1 MGRVISRKY
10 EELGQLGQGGQG
22 VVYKVRHVEHQTVMA
37 LKALPAYLLEDQD
50 MVARFEQESVV
61 MTRLQH
67 RNIARVLGTGRDD
80 TLNLTYFVM
89 EYIEGRTLK
98 QYLYDKGPLPL
109 PEVIEIARQVAS
121 ALAYAHT
128 QTPPVIHRDIKPTNI
143 MIEDHT
149 GRVVVL
155 DFGIAKELDD
165 GESRTKTGVMVGTW
179 KYCSPEQLRHEPLSG
194 SADVYS
200 LGIVMYEILTG
211 KQFFA
216 GLDEHAVLGKVLYD
230 PQENIPAF
238 DRPVPPAFAAVVTKA
253 IAKDRDKR
261 YPRMADLSR
270 DLEACW
276 LVLDETKTV
285 ALFTPPPAVSQPV
298 QERSEIEKIEAQI
311 RQLEEERQR
320 RVVTSLQSQVREA
333 RTRAEQEGARQVA
346 AALFEQGLAQE
357 GAGEEHVRHRQ
368 YALAQQ
374 PYQEALQ
381 SFARA
386 AEEAVS
392 AVLWRQAEQN
402 RQEAANASAD
412 ADRYLAQTRAAAA
425 YTSARATHARA
436 EHAWEQRQYA
446 EAGALYVEARD
457 LFEDARDL
465 AYRQTLKEE
474 AEAAR
479 SHAHASKQ
487 AAVSDSAETLASSLF
502 EEGRANEQRATG
514 ALEREEFT
522 QAREFF
528 LTAQQKYEQ
537 AQRQAQRAQQRRQEV
552 IALAGDVEAAQLR
565 AQAEGPEVREQKG
578 YQQAEQ
584 FRQQAE
590 TLLAANEFTGAEQRF
605 TQAREQYEAAARVV
619 AGARLQQQVTRVR
632 READTARAGAEAA
645 DAQRWCPTEWTA
657 GQHADEVGRSQ
668 ETQGELA
675 AAIES
680 YRQAGQHWEQVRQTA
695 LARSTQAQAET
706 VRQRLHTVKKQAQP
720 LRPWADAQWQAAHEH
735 ETQGDAARQAGD
747 YGRAAAEYAQAEG
760 DYDRARTDGAER
772 QRQEAE
778 EQRVREQA
786 RIAKERTRSAQT
798 EALQAGAQEL
808 VREVFDEA
816 RIMMQQ
822 AESALS
828 AEEFLAAA
836 EAYRAAE
843 AQYHQAREHAQ
854 TESRRRDTVTSAQ
867 LTETTRQRAAAFG
880 KQSETNPSYRQA
892 RERHQ
897 HAEQRFQA
905 REYVPAKQAYEQA
918 RALYEAVIREA
929 ERELRRTVTQARE
942 ATVKA
947 RQGAERHEAPQR
959 VADQWAVL
967 LEAEH
972 HAQASEAG
980 GESAAAIKAWQ
991 ELEVQYV
998 HIREMALEHA
1008 ALERVTLAR
1017 QQVQVAK
1024 EDAQE
1029 WKPWAASVWGEA
1041 VHQETAAERAL
1052 QARKHGE
1059 AEQGY
1064 RNAALAYA
1072 RVKKEG
1078 EIAQHAAHETLRQ
1091 HAVRA
1096 QQAAIAA
1103 RVAAERG
1110 GAREEAVAHYRD
1122 ATVVL
1127 QQGDALVT
1135 AQQYEQARQRYRQ
1148 AQEGYEEAARVAE
1161 ERRRQHAVM
1170 EARQRAETAR
1180 HAAEQA
1186 GAVQRFSSTW
1196 QDANRVLQRAQHH
1209 EAQSEWQEAA
1219 ALYEDGAQQFSRLRH
1234 EAEQAAAYEEEQR
1247 QRRAHLARQRA
1258 TQSQQTTE
1266 RGEGP
1271 RVAHVQYATAMQAYQ
1286 AGERDLAA
1294 RQWENAEASFD
1305 RAHDQFLALATLV
1318 QKEQD
1323 KRLATTTREEALN
1336 AHQEMQQSR
1345 ASELFPQE
1353 VARIDAVLREG
1364 EQAFARTEFAPAH
1377 QQFLQGIDQLKQL
1390 ARATVRQVQ
1399 KERAEQVKAQALTLQ
1414 SQLSTAKGAQHKQA
1428 KKAVQQG
1435 EQLFAREQYQEA
1447 TASYETAVTLWTALQ
1462 QAAAMAAVAQ
1472 ESSPPAHQNGV
1483 AAIPSP
1489 EPRARGGYAIIG
1501 GVAAIL
1507 LVGLYFVNPFRET
1520 SLRETI
1526 QQPETPL
1533 VKQEAPRT
1541 KAIEAKP
1548 EVSSPTVKPQP
1559 PVPIESPKIETA
1571 RAPVPEKLPPP
1582 APKPL
1587 RIARATPD
1595 PAAEVVVKEGGQQPF
1610 TIVTDNATST
1620 ALRYAWQVNG
1630 KEVSVGM
1637 GQEAATWAYRPGFDE
1652 GGEQPKTVEV
1662 VVTDEGQQSARK
1674 RWSVRVQNSNRAPRL
1689 LTTSPRPGKPLMVR
1703 AGEVKDFAIEAS
1715 DPDKDDRLAY
1725 VWSLDGKEVAR
1736 ENRWQFHI
1744 PPSGGAHT
1752 VTVTVSDQGGATL
1765 KQEWL
1770 LSLKTPP
1777 PTITKTI
1784 PATAREVEAEEG
1796 KPVTFA
1802 VVADSAGKGAL
1813 RYAWRVDGR
1822 AQSATGAEWTYSPGF
1837 ADGTELLKRVEVRIT
1852 DSDDQTVTETWRV
1865 RVREV
1870 NQPPRIV
1877 RVSPDAERAVEMT
1890 TGVVQEFT
1898 VNATDPD
1905 RDDRLAYV
1913 WSLDGEEVA
1922 RSERWRFHA
1931 PATAGSHQVRVEI
1944 QDREGMKQQQVWQVL
1959 VKAVVPPPEPSV
1971 TIAARP
1977 REVEVP
1983 PPSVPGKT
1991 ELREAEVQEW
2001 LEENYRRPWESK
2013 NTDHLVSVGLLS
2025 TEGAIN
2031 LKQVLAG
2038 YREFRVAL
2046 SDVDIQT
2053 QGTQAT
2059 VSFNRVDTMDRN
2071 TVAHPNRT
2079 TILLEKR
2086 GDGRIV
2092 VRK

>member
-37 LKALPAYLLEDQD
+37 LKALPVYLLEDQD

-80 TLNLTYFVM
+80 ALNLTYFVM

-98 QYLYDKGPLPL
+98 QYLYEKGPLPL
-109 PEVIEIARQVAS
+109 SEVLEIARQVAS
-121 ALAYAHT
+121 ALEYAHT

-276 LVLDETKTV
+276 LTLDETKTV

-320 RVVTSLQSQVREA
+320 RMVTSLQSQVREA

-357 GAGEEHVRHRQ
+357 GAGEEHVRHQQ

-381 SFARA
+381 SFTRA

-436 EHAWEQRQYA
+436 EQAWEQRQYA
-446 EAGALYVEARD
+446 EAGVLYVEARD

-479 SHAHASKQ
+479 THAHASKQ

-537 AQRQAQRAQQRRQEV
+537 AQRQARRMQQRRQEV
-552 IALAGDVEAAQLR
+552 IALAGDVEAAQHR
-565 AQAEGPEVREQKG
+565 AQAEGPEVREQEG
-578 YQQAEQ
+578 YQQAEL

-590 TLLAANEFTGAEQRF
+590 TLLAAYEFTGAEQRF
-605 TQAREQYEAAARVV
+605 TQAREQYEAAARAV
-619 AGARLQQQVTRVR
+619 ARARLQQQVTRVR
-632 READTARAGAEAA
+632 READTARAGAEVA

-680 YRQAGQHWEQVRQTA
+680 YRQAGQHWEQVRQTS
-695 LARSTQAQAET
+695 LARSAQAQAET
-706 VRQRLHTVKKQAQP
+706 ARQRVHVVKKQAEP

-760 DYDRARTDGAER
+760 DYDRARTEGAEH
-772 QRQEAE
+772 QRQEA
-778 EQRVREQA
+778 
-786 RIAKERTRSAQT
+786 
-798 EALQAGAQEL
+798 
-808 VREVFDEA
+808 
-816 RIMMQQ
+816 
-822 AESALS
+822 
-828 AEEFLAAA
+828 
-836 EAYRAAE
+836 
-843 AQYHQAREHAQ
+843 
-854 TESRRRDTVTSAQ
+854 
-867 LTETTRQRAAAFG
+867 
-880 KQSETNPSYRQA
+880 
-892 RERHQ
+892 
-897 HAEQRFQA
+897 AEQR
-905 REYVPAKQAYEQA
+905 
-918 RALYEAVIREA
+918 A
-929 ERELRRTVTQARE
+929 ERELQRTVTQARE

-959 VADQWAVL
+959 VADQWAAL

-972 HAQASEAG
+972 HAQASEAR
-980 GESAAAIKAWQ
+980 GESAAAITAWQ
-991 ELEVQYV
+991 ELEVRYV

-1008 ALERVTLAR
+1008 ALERVTRAR
-1017 QQVQVAK
+1017 QQVQAAK

-1029 WKPWAASVWGEA
+1029 WKPWAASAWGEA

-1110 GAREEAVAHYRD
+1110 GAREEAAAHYRD

-1127 QQGDALVT
+1127 QQGDTLVT
-1135 AQQYEQARQRYRQ
+1135 AQEYEQARQRYRQ

-1161 ERRRQHAVM
+1161 EQRRQHAVI

-1209 EAQSEWQEAA
+1209 EAQSEWQEAV
-1219 ALYEDGAQQFSRLRH
+1219 ALYEDGAQQFSHLRH
-1234 EAEQAAAYEEEQR
+1234 ETEQAAAYEEEQR

-1271 RVAHVQYATAMQAYQ
+1271 RVAHARYATAMQAYQ
-1286 AGERDLAA
+1286 AGERGLAA
-1294 RQWENAEASFD
+1294 RQWEDAEAAFD
-1305 RAHDQFLALATLV
+1305 HAHDQFLALATLV

-1323 KRLATTTREEALN
+1323 NRLATTTREEALN

-1364 EQAFARTEFAPAH
+1364 EQAFARTEFVPAH
-1377 QQFLQGIDQLKQL
+1377 QQFLHAIDQLKQL
-1390 ARATVRQVQ
+1390 ARATARQVQ
-1399 KERAEQVKAQALTLQ
+1399 KERAEQVKAQALILQ
-1414 SQLSTAKGAQHKQA
+1414 SQLPTAKGAQHKQA

-1447 TASYETAVTLWTALQ
+1447 TACYETAVTLWTVLQ

-1489 EPRARGGYAIIG
+1489 EPRTRGGYAIIG

-1507 LVGLYFVNPFRET
+1507 LVGLYFVSPFRET

-1526 QQPETPL
+1526 PQPETPL

-1541 KAIEAKP
+1541 KAIEVKP
-1548 EVSSPTVKPQP
+1548 EVSSSTVKPPP

-1571 RAPVPEKLPPP
+1571 LAPVPEKLPPP

-1595 PAAEVVVKEGGQQPF
+1595 PAAEVVVKEGEQQPF
-1610 TIVTDNATST
+1610 TIATDNATST
-1620 ALRYAWQVNG
+1620 TLRYAWQVNG

-1662 VVTDEGQQSARK
+1662 VVSDEGQQSARK
-1674 RWSVRVQNSNRAPRL
+1674 SWSVRVHNSNRAPRL

-1744 PPSGGAHT
+1744 PPSAGAYT

-1837 ADGTELLKRVEVRIT
+1837 ADGTEPLKRVEVRIT
-1852 DSDDQTVTETWRV
+1852 DSDGHTVTETWRV

-1877 RVSPDAERAVEMT
+1877 RASPNAERSVEMT
-1890 TGVVQEFT
+1890 AGEMQEFT

-1905 RDDRLAYV
+1905 RDDRDRTDRLAYV
-1913 WSLDGEEVA
+1913 WSLDGQEVA

-1931 PATAGSHQVRVEI
+1931 PATAGSHQVSVEV

-1959 VKAVVPPPEPSV
+1959 VKAVVPPPEPPV
-1971 TIAARP
+1971 MIPVRP
-1977 REVEVP
+1977 RESVVP
-1983 PPSVPGKT
+1983 PPSLPEKT
-1991 ELREAEVQEW
+1991 ALREAEVQEW
-2001 LEENYRRPWESK
+2001 LETYRRAWESK
-2013 NTDHLVSVGLLS
+2013 NTDLLASWGLLS
-2025 TEGAIN
+2025 AQDASK
-2031 LKQVLAG
+2031 LQQVLAA
-2038 YREFRVAL
+2038 YKEFRVVL
-2046 SDVDIQT
+2046 SDVNVQAE
-2053 QGTQAT
+2053 GTQAS
-2059 VSFNRVDTMDRN
+2059 VSFKRVDTMDRN